1 MFLLKIFYNIA
12 LSSKGNVKEHRPSW
26 PEIPDQ
32 PHRILIVRGSGS
44 GKTIALF
51 NLINYELNINKIYLY
66 ANDAY
71 EAKYQFWIGKRESTG
86 LK

>member
-32 PHRILIVRGSGS
+32 PHRILTVRGSGS

-51 NLINYELNINKIYLY
+51 NLINDELNSNKIYLY
-66 ANDAY
+66 AKDA
-71 EAKYQFWIGKRESTG
+71 
-86 LK
+86 